1 MQGST
6 GQATAAQQTRGRV
19 CAGVDGLYVHIMAAN
34 SAARKFY
41 EGQGFVTEAEEGANV
56 AAARGHCLDGV
67 SGAGRTL
74 LLRDAHLC
82 SRSGQA
88 RR

>member
-1 MQGST
+1 MNGLT
-6 GQATAAQQTRGRV
+6 GQADVAQQIQGLMR
-19 CAGVDGLYVHIMAAN
+19 AGVDGLYVHIMAAN

-41 EGQGFVTEAEEGANV
+41 EGQGFVMEAEEGANV

-74 LLRDAHLC
+74 LLRDARLC

-88 RR
+88 RT